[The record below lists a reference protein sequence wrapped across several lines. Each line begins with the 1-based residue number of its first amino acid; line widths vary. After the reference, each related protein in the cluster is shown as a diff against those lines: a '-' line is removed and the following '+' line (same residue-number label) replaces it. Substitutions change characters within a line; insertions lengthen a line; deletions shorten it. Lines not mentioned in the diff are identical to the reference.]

1 MIVLHP
7 ISIHIHIHKIIDYSI
22 SLVGALIYYSWKA
35 MLINSLQNRI
45 ISLPFTDIPS
55 MMTKTNYK
63 ISLIPGGAAEA
74 SFRDSSDPLFR
85 KAYQDRIEPYIDLMI
100 PDGNVD
106 PFDHLKNL
114 ILTRSDFAVYADFYN
129 VA

>member
-1 MIVLHP
+1 MYP
-7 ISIHIHIHKIIDYSI
+7 PNIHKIIDYSI

-35 MLINSLQNRI
+35 MLIKSLQTRV

-55 MMTKTNYK
+55 MMTKTDYK